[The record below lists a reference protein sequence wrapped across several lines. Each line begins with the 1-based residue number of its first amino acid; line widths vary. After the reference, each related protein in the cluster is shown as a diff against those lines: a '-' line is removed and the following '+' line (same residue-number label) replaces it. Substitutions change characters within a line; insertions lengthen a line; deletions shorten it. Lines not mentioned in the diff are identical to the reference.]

1 MLQDEGSSKADLLQ
15 KIGNTDI
22 PPQTYWLIH
31 LCDNK
36 NITDIK
42 NAFKLSPLR
51 YDTRSFVF
59 LVKGDLIARFIKSM
73 INDSFSYE
81 KRNI

>member
-1 MLQDEGSSKADLLQ
+1 MLQDEGSLKADLLQ

-42 NAFKLSPLR
+42 TAFKHSPLR

-59 LVKGDLIARFIKSM
+59 LVKGDLIAWLMKST
-73 INDSFSYE
+73 INIFF
-81 KRNI
+81 